1 MRSLSLNFASTWLT
15 AMLALTGCS
24 QPANYAPVK
33 TTNQA
38 LTPQNGY
45 MPSPPPHPSVYSL
58 PEDRLNTAKSAAKPE
73 NLNRLPDSTAR
84 EAPYQQPGYDTSLS
98 ASNRTTLPNKKI
110 DRPASPEPA
119 TMPKTHESSARQQ
132 NAGIGA
138 NSKDAGKAQ
147 PTRPMQPYL
156 AETAASKTRNNPHT
170 SQKKNPPLAL
180 LRLENSE
187 NSSLTARRLE
197 KNSYKEKSI
206 LSIDN
211 KKMLKLKFEWPLTGK
226 ITRNFVQTDN
236 KGIDIKGK
244 LGQTV
249 HASEAGKAVYCGQ
262 GLAGFGNLA
271 VIKHNETY
279 LSAYANAS
287 RLFIREGQR
296 ISKGQAIGEIGDSG
310 FKRALLHFEIRKHGK
325 SINPLTVLPKL

>member
-1 MRSLSLNFASTWLT
+1 
-15 AMLALTGCS
+15 
-24 QPANYAPVK
+24 
-33 TTNQA
+33 
-38 LTPQNGY
+38 

-58 PEDRLNTAKSAAKPE
+58 PEDQLNTAKSAAKPE
-73 NLNRLPDSTAR
+73 NLNRLPDSPAR
-84 EAPYQQPGYDTSLS
+84 EAPYQQPGNDPSLS
-98 ASNRTTLPNKKI
+98 ASNRANFPNKKI
-110 DRPASPEPA
+110 DRPASPEPT
-119 TMPKTHESSARQQ
+119 TMPKTHASLVRQQ
-132 NAGIGA
+132 NASIGA
-138 NSKDAGKAQ
+138 NAKNAGKAQ
-147 PTRPMQPYL
+147 PTRPVQPYL

-249 HASEAGKAVYCGQ
+249 RASEAGKAVYCGQ
-262 GLAGFGNLA
+262 GAGWFREFGCY
-271 VIKHNETY
+271 KT
-279 LSAYANAS
+279 
-287 RLFIREGQR
+287 
-296 ISKGQAIGEIGDSG
+296 
-310 FKRALLHFEIRKHGK
+310 
-325 SINPLTVLPKL
+325 